1 MKRLIEMWDTKKCN
15 NIQQYIG
22 YWEVLEREERGET
35 EIIFKEVMAKI
46 FPNPIYTQMYQSKND
61 EDKRKS

>member
-1 MKRLIEMWDTKKCN
+1 M
-15 NIQQYIG
+15 
-22 YWEVLEREERGET
+22 EVLEREEREET